1 MLISAISSGISVEEY
16 DTMDILE
23 IAYTIE
29 GNKERMYNELYYQRY
44 MTWIQMKPHIKENTL
59 KTPQEL
65 FELPIDKKPEVTTRA
80 DVEKMQEM
88 WKESDSK
95 KWDKIKKVF

>member
-1 MLISAISSGISVEEY
+1 MLISAISAGISVEEY

-44 MTWIQMKPHIKENTL
+44 MTLIQMKPHIKENTL

>member
-1 MLISAISSGISVEEY
+1 
-16 DTMDILE
+16 
-23 IAYTIE
+23 
-29 GNKERMYNELYYQRY
+29 
-44 MTWIQMKPHIKENTL
+44 MKPHIKENTL